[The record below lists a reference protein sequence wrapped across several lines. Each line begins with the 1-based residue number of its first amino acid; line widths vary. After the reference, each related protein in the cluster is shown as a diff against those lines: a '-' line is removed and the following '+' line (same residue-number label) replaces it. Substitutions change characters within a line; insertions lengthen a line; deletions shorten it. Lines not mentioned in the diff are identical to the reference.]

1 MPIIGDC
8 RGYLMATVSFRI
20 TDELKRE
27 LDELSAE
34 KGYHLSK
41 LFRRAIEDLR
51 DTMRHGPDGGAF
63 DLSLKDRL
71 ILSNQYRILE
81 LLDKERASEHVEH
94 RAVLTHAQE
103 THYVTL
109 LEDFSNALNLDVTR
123 EVMDILAMFTRLRLS
138 YDHLGGPASIVEEGI
153 EFSGFNPEFEAE
165 ALSYAQFYMQKLGRH
180 RWLRARDGKG
190 IESSVPMLD
199 VYRRMLSAWK
209 GIGMSK
215 VLTEAEIAEV
225 VNARNGMPGV
235 DVASSDPVS
244 ATTRH

>member
-1 MPIIGDC
+1 
-8 RGYLMATVSFRI
+8 MATVSFRI

-27 LDELSAE
+27 LDDLSAE

-71 ILSNQYRILE
+71 ILSNQYLILE
-81 LLDKERASEHVEH
+81 HLDKEHAAEHGEH
-94 RAVLTHAQE
+94 RKVLTRAQE

-138 YDHLGGPASIVEEGI
+138 YDHLGGQTSIAVKGI
-153 EFSGFNPEFEAE
+153 EFSGFNSEFEAE

-180 RWLRARDGKG
+180 RWLRSEDAQG

-199 VYRRMLSAWK
+199 VYRRMLSTWQ

-215 VLTEAEIAEV
+215 VLSESEIGEI
-225 VNARNGMPGV
+225 VNARNGIQSVDPGSTGRAP
-235 DVASSDPVS
+235 AS
-244 ATTRH
+244 TRH

>member
-1 MPIIGDC
+1 
-8 RGYLMATVSFRI
+8 MATVSFRI

-71 ILSNQYRILE
+71 LLSNQYLILE
-81 LLDKERASEHVEH
+81 LLDKEHAAEHEEH
-94 RAVLTHAQE
+94 RKVLTGAQE
-103 THYVTL
+103 THYMTL
-109 LEDFSNALNLDVTR
+109 LEDFSKTLNLDVTR

-138 YDHLGGPASIVEEGI
+138 YDHLGGPASVAEEGI
-153 EFSGFNPEFEAE
+153 GFNGFNPEFEAE

-180 RWLRARDGKG
+180 LWLRDGFAKG
-190 IESSVPMLD
+190 IESGVPMLD

-209 GIGMSK
+209 EIGMSK
-215 VLTEAEIAEV
+215 VLSEAEIAEI
-225 VNARNGMPGV
+225 VNARNGMQTTGTP
-235 DVASSDPVS
+235 ASDRASTS
-244 ATTRH
+244 TRH

>member
-1 MPIIGDC
+1 
-8 RGYLMATVSFRI
+8 MATVSFRI

-71 ILSNQYRILE
+71 MLSNQYMILE
-81 LLDKERASEHVEH
+81 LLDKERATEHGEH
-94 RAVLTHAQE
+94 RRVLTRAQE

-109 LEDFSNALNLDVTR
+109 LEDFSKALNLDVTR

-138 YDHLGGPASIVEEGI
+138 YDHLDGETSIAEESI

-165 ALSYAQFYMQKLGRH
+165 ALSCAQFYMEKLGRH
-180 RWLRARDGKG
+180 RWLRDEGIRS
-190 IESSVPMLD
+190 IESAVPMLD
-199 VYRRMLSAWK
+199 VYRRMLSAWED
-209 GIGMSK
+209 IGMSK
-215 VLTEAEIAEV
+215 VLSEAEIAEI
-225 VNARNGMPGV
+225 VNARNGLPGA
-235 DVASSDPVS
+235 DASASGRVAAS
-244 ATTRH
+244 TRH

>member
-1 MPIIGDC
+1 
-8 RGYLMATVSFRI
+8 MATVSFRI

-71 ILSNQYRILE
+71 LLSNQYQILE
-81 LLDKERASEHVEH
+81 LLDKEHASLHGEH
-94 RAVLTHAQE
+94 RRVLTNAQE

-109 LEDFSNALNLDVTR
+109 LEDFSKALNLEVTR

-138 YDHLGGPASIVEEGI
+138 YDHYGAPVSIPEEGV
-153 EFSGFNPEFEAE
+153 EFSGFSPEFEGE

-180 RWLRARDGKG
+180 RWLQNDEAKS

-199 VYRRMLSAWK
+199 VYRRMLSVWK
-209 GIGMSK
+209 EIGMSK
-215 VLTEAEIAEV
+215 ILSESEVAEI
-225 VNARNGMPGV
+225 VNARNGIQGADVSSSGRGV
-235 DVASSDPVS
+235 PS
-244 ATTRH
+244 TRH

>member
-1 MPIIGDC
+1 
-8 RGYLMATVSFRI
+8 
-20 TDELKRE
+20 

-71 ILSNQYRILE
+71 LLSNQYLILE
-81 LLDKERASEHVEH
+81 LLDKEHAAEHGE
-94 RAVLTHAQE
+94 RRRVLTKAQE

-138 YDHLGGPASIVEEGI
+138 YDHLGDRASIPDEGI
-153 EFSGFNPEFEAE
+153 DFAGFHAEFEGE
-165 ALSYAQFYMQKLGRH
+165 MLSYAQFYMQKLGRDS
-180 RWLRARDGKG
+180 WLKEGEG
-190 IESSVPMLD
+190 SGVESDVPMLD
-199 VYRRMLSAWK
+199 VYRRMLAAWK
-209 GIGMSK
+209 RVGMSK
-215 VLTEAEIAEV
+215 VLSEPEIAEI
-225 VNARNGMPGV
+225 VNARHG
-235 DVASSDPVS
+235 
-244 ATTRH
+244 

>member
-1 MPIIGDC
+1 
-8 RGYLMATVSFRI
+8 MATVSFRI

-71 ILSNQYRILE
+71 VLSNQYRILE
-81 LLDKERASEHVEH
+81 LLDKEHATVHEEH
-94 RAVLTHAQE
+94 RTVLTRAQE

-109 LEDFSNALNLDVTR
+109 LEDFSSALNLDVTR
-123 EVMDILAMFTRLRLS
+123 EIMDILAMFTRMRMS
-138 YDHLGGPASIVEEGI
+138 YDHHGSPAAIAEEGI
-153 EFSGFNPEFEAE
+153 EFSGFNPEFEGE

-180 RWLRARDGKG
+180 RWLRLDESKS

-209 GIGMSK
+209 EIGMSK
-215 VLTEAEIAEV
+215 VLSESEVAEI
-225 VNARNGMPGV
+225 VNARNGMHTNGAP
-235 DVASSDPVS
+235 ASERASTS
-244 ATTRH
+244 TRH

>member
-1 MPIIGDC
+1 
-8 RGYLMATVSFRI
+8 MATVSFRI

-71 ILSNQYRILE
+71 LLSNQYRILE
-81 LLDKERASEHVEH
+81 LLDKEGAAEHEEH
-94 RAVLTHAQE
+94 RAVLTRAQE

-109 LEDFSNALNLDVTR
+109 LEDFSNTLNLELTG
-123 EVMDILAMFTRLRLS
+123 EVMDILALFSRLRLS
-138 YDHLGGPASIVEEGI
+138 FDHLDGQTSIAEEGI
-153 EFSGFNPEFEAE
+153 EFSGFHPEFERE
-165 ALSYAQFYMQKLGRH
+165 MLSYAQFYMQKLGRH
-180 RWLRARDGKG
+180 RWLRGGDGQG

-209 GIGMSK
+209 GIGMAK
-215 VLTEAEIAEV
+215 VLSESEISDI
-225 VNARNGMPGV
+225 VNARNGIQGV
-235 DVASSDPVS
+235 DVQPTGRDSAS
-244 ATTRH
+244 TRH